1 MPLEIQLD
9 VNVDGNRAW
18 LSKRQEIKYLTTRF
32 DMFVVLQP
40 SYDAGGIRRK
50 KERKQEANPKH
61 DEKRGSKKGS
71 RTRQYGDREGK
82 RVDAVT
88 VVASVSQD
96 GVALN

>member
-40 SYDAGGIRRK
+40 SIYFF
-50 KERKQEANPKH
+50 
-61 DEKRGSKKGS
+61 
-71 RTRQYGDREGK
+71 
-82 RVDAVT
+82 VDTA
-88 VVASVSQD
+88 AMKP
-96 GVALN
+96 